1 MEKILVIQTAFL
13 GDAILTLPM
22 LEKLKEKFPDSVIDV
37 LSIPSTKE
45 IFEASPFVNEVL
57 VMDKKRSHKSL
68 FQLFRFTNKIKRSSY
83 TKIYSP
89 HRSFRTAFI
98 VMQSN
103 AKDTYGFSNASLF
116 HVYRNVVQYKE
127 ESHEVQRNLDLIGH
141 DYSSDSWRIIP
152 KLKINSESQQKV
164 EQFLSS
170 NQLNDNLI
178 AIAPGTIWATKKY
191 PEQYFQEIIKHFTTK
206 SHKILII
213 GGKSDEQSS
222 QRLTNGNK
230 NVVATSGR
238 FSIIETIELLKKV
251 RILITNDSAP
261 THMGMCANV
270 PVLTIYCSTIPGFGF
285 YPYNKKSSYIS
296 FSDLKCKPCGIHGYE
311 ECPIKSFDCGNK
323 LSPNIIISK
332 IEKMLND

>member
-22 LEKLKEKFPDSVIDV
+22 LEKLNEKFPDSVIDV
-37 LSIPSTKE
+37 LCTPSTKE

-57 VMDKKRSHKSL
+57 VMNKKGSHKSL
-68 FQLFRFTNKIKRSSY
+68 FQLFRFASEIKSSSY

-98 VMQSN
+98 VMQSYV
-103 AKDTYGFSNASLF
+103 KDTYGFSNASLF
-116 HVYRNVVQYKE
+116 HAYRNIVQYRE
-127 ESHEVQRNLDLIGH
+127 ECHEVQRNLDLIGY
-141 DYSSDSWRIIP
+141 DYSSDSWRITP
-152 KLKINSESQQKV
+152 KLKISTESQRKV
-164 EQFLSS
+164 EQFLLS
-170 NQLNDNLI
+170 NQLSGNLI

-191 PEQYFQEIIKHFTTK
+191 PEQYFQEIIKHFATK
-206 SHKILII
+206 SYKILII

-222 QRLTNGNK
+222 QRLANGNK
-230 NVVATSGR
+230 NVVTPSGR

-261 THMGMCANV
+261 THMGICANV

-296 FSDLKCKPCGIHGYE
+296 FNDLKCKPCGIHGYE
-311 ECPIKSFDCGNK
+311 ECPIKSFDCGYK